1 MVAMSKMTFIAH
13 LAIIMLLE
21 MSAALS
27 FILKV
32 YISISISIW

>member
-1 MVAMSKMTFIAH
+1 MVAMSKMTFITH
-13 LAIIMLLE
+13 LAIIMLLK